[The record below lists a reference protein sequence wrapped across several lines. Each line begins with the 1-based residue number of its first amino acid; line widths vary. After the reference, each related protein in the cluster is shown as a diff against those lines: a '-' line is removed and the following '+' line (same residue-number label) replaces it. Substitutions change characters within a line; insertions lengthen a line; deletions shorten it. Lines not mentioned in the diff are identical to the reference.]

1 MRKPEQTKILE
12 SLQTL
17 AEAHG
22 ELRKQVSPSFAINL
36 LAIQSAVSLLTPVSI
51 LFVALLFV

>member
-1 MRKPEQTKILE
+1 MRKPQQAKILE

-22 ELRKQVSPSFAINL
+22 ELRKQTAPAAATNL
-36 LAIQSAVSLLTPVSI
+36 LADCQD
-51 LFVALLFV
+51 FALHKTKRGPAS